1 MNVCFSSLLKS
12 GSFSDFSLHVNGKQ
26 IKLHRAI
33 IAERSQYFAKIFE
46 KDPTA
51 RFCEL
56 TIPDNCFEIID
67 SVFNWLYSDPNFH
80 VTKQTFGPII
90 RLAVTL
96 QIPTLLTALLQWM
109 SSNITAD
116 NTMFFYFTIC
126 DIQDKLDPEF
136 MKIIINRIVIH
147 FELLDKKDVSSLP
160 YSIFYQCITDPEFL
174 SSSYR
179 LSSSIS
185 NFLSTNKKITKEERN
200 QLINLY
206 IKTDWPVDISEIISA
221 IGQNESQILLE
232 LVAKHFKRLNDTE
245 LAKIPNAFLSQLI
258 ARDDLNVPNADYVR
272 ERVQSLTSSMTRVNK
287 QANLRLWQAFTR
299 NGEKRTFHSIP
310 ITISNLRVLILAS
323 VYLDVLLDIKT
334 TLIKGGI
341 LPQNI
346 VVFDADVKKPKD
358 SFLFQFDVIFTF
370 THYQFYDSESMS
382 ESLVDFVKNGGG
394 LVTCYGFCRG
404 DEWGCG
410 DENLMQ
416 YLPIARGPIIPH
428 IHEGKLIIHDN
439 SSPLIQGITEIKQ
452 GGFSPRSSVS
462 LLEGAHLIAS
472 YADEIPLV
480 AYKNIDGQSS
490 RVVSINFYPITSRI
504 HRLGYNPE
512 QPWDKIFSRSVLY
525 AAGLE
530 PKD

>member
-1 MNVCFSSLLKS
+1 MNVCFSPLLKN

-33 IAERSQYFAKIFE
+33 ISERSLFFSDIFE

-56 TIPDNCFEIID
+56 SIPSGCFDVID
-67 SVFNWLYSDPNFH
+67 SVLNWIYSDPDFH

-90 RLAVTL
+90 KLSVIL
-96 QIPTLLTALLQWM
+96 KIPTLLTALLQWM

-116 NTMFFYFTIC
+116 NTMFFYFAIC
-126 DIQDKLDPEF
+126 DIQDQLDPEF
-136 MKIIINRIVIH
+136 MRIIINRIVIH

-160 YSIFYQCITDPEFL
+160 YSVFYRCITDPEFL

-185 NFLSTNKKITKEERN
+185 NFLSTNKTITKEERS
-200 QLINLY
+200 QLVNLY
-206 IKTDWPVDISEIISA
+206 IKTDWPVDISEVIAA
-221 IGQNESQILLE
+221 IGQNDSQILLE
-232 LVAKHFKRLNDTE
+232 FVAKHFKRLNDTE
-245 LAKIPNAFLSQLI
+245 LAKIPNAFIAQLI
-258 ARDDLNVPNADYVR
+258 ARDDLNVQNADYVR

-287 QANLRLWQAFTR
+287 QANLRLWQAFSR

-323 VYLDVLLDIKT
+323 VYLDVLLDIKN
-334 TLIKGGI
+334 TLINGGI
-341 LPQNI
+341 LSQNI

-370 THYQFYDSESMS
+370 THYQFFDSESMS
-382 ESLVDFVKNGGG
+382 ESLSDFVKNGGG
-394 LVTCYGFCRG
+394 LVTCYGFCRA

-410 DENLMQ
+410 DDNLINF
-416 YLPIARGPIIPH
+416 LPTARGPLVPR
-428 IHEGKLIIHDN
+428 IHDGKIIVN
-439 SSPLIQGITEIKQ
+439 DEESPLIKGITEIKQ
-452 GGFSPRSSVS
+452 GSFSPRSYVS
-462 LLEGAHLIAS
+462 LLEGAHLVAS
-472 YADEIPLV
+472 YADGVPLV
-480 AYKNIDGQSS
+480 AYKEIPDQTS

-504 HRLGYNPE
+504 HRLGYNPD

-530 PKD
+530 PND